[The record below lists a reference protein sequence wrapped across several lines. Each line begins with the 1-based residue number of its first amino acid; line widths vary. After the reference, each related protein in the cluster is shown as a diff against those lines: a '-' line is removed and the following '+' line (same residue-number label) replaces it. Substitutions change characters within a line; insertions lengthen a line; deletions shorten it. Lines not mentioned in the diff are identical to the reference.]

1 MHIEHNISC
10 NTSEN
15 PGATDRAM
23 TDLLDLA
30 ECDQEALKKLHLPE
44 HKIRFPFNSKRK
56 RMSTVIENLVTKND
70 YGKRLHVKGASE
82 IVKDCCSHYLDSDGT
97 EKLLTDEIHSK
108 IDATIN
114 SFAEDALRTIA
125 LAYKD
130 IIPNEGGNE
139 HDEPQDQDVKNIE
152 KSGLT
157 LICIFG
163 IQDIIRDEVPG
174 AVAQIHRAGVTVR
187 MVTGDNITTAKAI
200 AVQCNLIE
208 AGDKDKEAVC
218 MEGPEFYK

>member
-1 MHIEHNISC
+1 
-10 NTSEN
+10 
-15 PGATDRAM
+15 
-23 TDLLDLA
+23 
-30 ECDQEALKKLHLPE
+30 
-44 HKIRFPFNSKRK
+44 
-56 RMSTVIENLVTKND
+56 
-70 YGKRLHVKGASE
+70 
-82 IVKDCCSHYLDSDGT
+82 LDSDGT